1 MFEQDEPLE
10 EEEFD
15 MAATRPP
22 LTLGLPHTLSISLIA
37 ATLMFF
43 LLYSTGNQV
52 NDAIADIV
60 VVALVAMVWSAAKIL
75 LRTDYHGWDNFVA
88 WVRLDGRCLDT
99 AEWGGARLASFPLRS
114 RYRAWASDHAG

>member
-1 MFEQDEPLE
+1 MPEQDDPLD

-22 LTLGLPHTLSISLIA
+22 LTMGLPHSLSVSLLA
-37 ATLMFF
+37 AGVLFF
-43 LLYSTGNQV
+43 LVYSTGNQV
-52 NDAIADIV
+52 NDLIGDA
-60 VVALVAMVWSAAKIL
+60 VALGLIGMAWSAAKVL

-88 WVRLDGRCLDT
+88 WVRLDARCLDT

-114 RYRAWASDHAG
+114 AYRSGASDHAD